1 MQREFKITYRTY
13 VIGRGYIIVIDDK
26 DEEVSLNS
34 KIVVDHVEYDIK
46 GIEGM
51 MTLMTIP
58 KRKPTIGLIV
68 NKECYDKLKETVEI
82 KL

>member
-1 MQREFKITYRTY
+1 MQREFQITYRTQ

-26 DEEVSLNS
+26 DEDVSLNS
-34 KIVVDHVEYDIK
+34 KIIVGHIEYDIK

-51 MTLMTIP
+51 MILMTIP

-68 NKECYDKLKETVEI
+68 SKECYDKLKETVEI

>member
-1 MQREFKITYRTY
+1 MQREFQITYRTY
-13 VIGRGYIIVIDDK
+13 VIGRGYIIVIYDK
-26 DEEVSLNS
+26 DEDVSLNS
-34 KIVVDHVEYDIK
+34 KIIVGHIEYDIK

-51 MTLMTIP
+51 MILMTIP

-68 NKECYDKLKETVEI
+68 SKECYDKLKETVEI

>member
-34 KIVVDHVEYDIK
+34 KIVVDHIEYDIK

-58 KRKPTIGLIV
+58 RRKPIIGLIV
-68 NKECYDKLKETVEI
+68 SKECYYKLKETVEI

>member
-1 MQREFKITYRTY
+1 MQREFQITYSTY

-26 DEEVSLNS
+26 DEDVSLNS
-34 KIVVDHVEYDIK
+34 KIIVDHIEYDIK

-51 MTLMTIP
+51 MILMTIP

-68 NKECYDKLKETVEI
+68 SKECYDKLKETIEI